1 MLLKKYA
8 ETAERCQ
15 RNYDITQLL
24 PKEHVDYILSVC
36 TTMPSKNNKN
46 LYRLLAIQNTNIARK
61 IYVKGAWT
69 SGDPKLKEVP
79 NQYRNGQV
87 YAPLLLIWDG
97 SVRPINR
104 KDSTEDLHMA
114 VGISS
119 GAAALAA
126 AELGYKSGFCQC
138 FQRKKIE
145 GILNRH
151 TGETLNLDITLM
163 LGIGLPDER
172 FDRKECVLDDEVVY
186 TCKSVNKKTP
196 IIEIH

>member
-46 LYRLLAIQNTNIARK
+46 LYRLLAIQNTSISKK
-61 IYVKGAWT
+61 IYIKGAWAA
-69 SGDPKLKEVP
+69 GDLKLKEVP

-97 SVRPINR
+97 SICPEGRNSR
-104 KDSTEDLHMA
+104 EDHLMA

-126 AELGYKSGFCQC
+126 AELGYKTGFCVC
-138 FQRKKIE
+138 FEEKKVE
-145 GILNRH
+145 GVLNKH
-151 TGETLNLDITLM
+151 IGQTLNLKITLM
-163 LGIGLPDER
+163 LGIGLPDSR
-172 FDRKECVLDDEVVY
+172 FDRKECVLNDKVVY
-186 TCKSVNKKTP
+186 TCGSFNKTTP
-196 IIEIH
+196 ILEIH

>member
-8 ETAERCQ
+8 ETVERCQ

-46 LYRLLAIQNTNIARK
+46 LYRLLAIQNTSISKK
-61 IYVKGAWT
+61 IYVKGAWAA
-69 SGDPKLKEVP
+69 GDPKSKEVP

-97 SVRPINR
+97 SICP
-104 KDSTEDLHMA
+104 EDRNSREDHLMA

-126 AELGYKSGFCQC
+126 AELGYKTGFCVC
-138 FQRKKIE
+138 FEEKKVE
-145 GILNRH
+145 GVLNKH
-151 TGETLNLDITLM
+151 IGQTLNLKITLM
-163 LGIGLPDER
+163 LGIGLPDSR
-172 FDRKECVLDDEVVY
+172 FDRKECVLNDKVVY
-186 TCKSVNKKTP
+186 ACGSFNKTTP
-196 IIEIH
+196 ILEIH

>member
-46 LYRLLAIQNTNIARK
+46 LYRLLAIQNTSISKK
-61 IYVKGAWT
+61 IYIKGAWAA
-69 SGDPKLKEVP
+69 GDPNLKEVP

-97 SVRPINR
+97 SICPKGRNSR
-104 KDSTEDLHMA
+104 EDHLMA

-126 AELGYKSGFCQC
+126 AELGYKTGFCVC
-138 FQRKKIE
+138 FEEKKVE
-145 GILNRH
+145 GVLNKH
-151 TGETLNLDITLM
+151 IGQTLNLKITLM
-163 LGIGLPDER
+163 LGIGLPDSR
-172 FDRKECVLDDEVVY
+172 FDRKECVLNDKVVY
-186 TCKSVNKKTP
+186 TCGSFNKITP
-196 IIEIH
+196 ILEIH

>member
-24 PKEHVDYILSVC
+24 PKEHVDYIMSVC

-46 LYRLLAIQNTNIARK
+46 LYRLLAIQNTDISRK

-69 SGDPKLKEVP
+69 PGDPKLKEVS

-97 SVRPINR
+97 SVRP
-104 KDSTEDLHMA
+104 KFADSLEDHHMA

-126 AELGYKSGFCQC
+126 AELGYKTGFCRC
-138 FQRKKIE
+138 FQQKKVE

-151 TGETLNLDITLM
+151 TGQTLNLDITLM
-163 LGIGLPDER
+163 LGIGLPDKR
-172 FDRKECVLDDEVVY
+172 FDRKECVLNNEVVY
-186 TCKSVNKKTP
+186 TCRSVNKKTP
-196 IIEIH
+196 ILEIH

>member
-15 RNYDITQLL
+15 RNYVITQLL
-24 PKEHVDYILSVC
+24 PKEHVDYITSVC

-46 LYRLLAIQNTNIARK
+46 LYRLLAIQNTNISRN

-69 SGDPKLKEVP
+69 PGDPRLKEVS

-87 YAPLLLIWDG
+87 YAPLLLIWDR
-97 SVRPINR
+97 SICPHD
-104 KDSTEDLHMA
+104 KDTIEDHYMS

-126 AELGYKSGFCQC
+126 AELGYKTGFCRCLQD
-138 FQRKKIE
+138 KKVE
-145 GILNRH
+145 GVLNKH
-151 TGETLNLDITLM
+151 TGQTLNLKITLM

-186 TCKSVNKKTP
+186 TCNSNNKKVP
-196 IIEIH
+196 ILEIH